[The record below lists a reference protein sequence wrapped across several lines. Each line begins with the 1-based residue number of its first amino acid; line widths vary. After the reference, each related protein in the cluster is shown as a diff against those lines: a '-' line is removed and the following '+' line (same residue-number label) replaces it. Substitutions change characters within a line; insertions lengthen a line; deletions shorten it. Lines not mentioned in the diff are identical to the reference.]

1 MKPRLRNAARH
12 KPLYPLN
19 EFPDN
24 FALNLGKELI
34 YILATRDNP
43 DVSGD
48 DWEQIFARCIGVEW
62 KKSNVGLEDVVC
74 GQTAWSAK
82 TIKNAHP
89 FTHEHVR
96 LITGR
101 NSVDY
106 SFDVANVHDEDPNK
120 IGTMVLEIWNAR
132 HEKETE
138 LFSDLRTAVLIR
150 DGKMQNFSVAEIAS
164 RPFDPKQYKWDWNE
178 GKNLEG
184 YEIATDRHWFTWQT
198 HGAQFTVLPRMPDKR
213 LKIRLKQPPAIGH
226 DFVLDTIHFD
236 PSWIEIVK

>member
-1 MKPRLRNAARH
+1 MKPKLRNAVRH

-19 EFPDN
+19 EFPED
-24 FALNLGKELI
+24 FGFKLGKELI

-48 DWEQIFARCIGVEW
+48 DWEQIFARCIGVDW

-106 SFDVANVHDEDPNK
+106 SFDVKNVHVENPNK
-120 IGTMVLEIWNAR
+120 IGEMLLGIWNAR
-132 HEKETE
+132 FEKEAS
-138 LFSDLRTAVLIR
+138 LFSDLRTALLIR
-150 DGKMQNFSVAEIAS
+150 DPKMECFSVSEIAT
-164 RPFDPKQYKWDWNE
+164 RPFDPKEYKWDWN
-178 GKNLEG
+178 GANNIEG
-184 YEIATDRHWFTWQT
+184 YEIKTDRHCFTWQT
-198 HGAQFTVLPRMPDKR
+198 HGAQFTVLPKMPARR
-213 LKIRLKQPPAIGH
+213 LKIRLKRPPVVGRE
-226 DFVLDTIHFD
+226 FVLNKINFD